1 MMVGK
6 TQEYDMFFSQV
17 VDKTSN
23 EAEVIIQYVKNT
35 HAATHNTY
43 TLEVQEVS
51 RSISYETWSMNSM
64 LQVLKSE
71 KLKSVEVSSSTCY
84 HLLDLQNC
92 S

>member
-1 MMVGK
+1 MTSVC
-6 TQEYDMFFSQV
+6 DVFISQV

-51 RSISYETWSMNSM
+51 HSFET
-64 LQVLKSE
+64 LCCVFR
-71 KLKSVEVSSSTCY
+71 
-84 HLLDLQNC
+84 
-92 S
+92 